1 MRSVLLIRHAKSSW
15 ENFEVSDFDRPL
27 NDRGK
32 RDAPAM
38 ADRLKKRGI
47 QPDLLLVSTAKR
59 TRKTA
64 DSFIAAWSLPA
75 SQISY
80 VDELYL
86 ASPATLQKILTEL
99 PGQINNVAII
109 SHNNG
114 LTDFANELTD
124 VRIDNI
130 PTCGIF
136 AIRAAIDNWSQFTE
150 GQKEFWFFDYPK
162 NAE

>member
-1 MRSVLLIRHAKSSW
+1 MRSLILIRHAKSSW

-32 RDAPAM
+32 RDAPEM
-38 ADRLKKRGI
+38 ADRLQKRGI
-47 QPDLLLVSTAKR
+47 RPDLLLVSTAKR

-64 DSFIAAWSLPA
+64 DSFITAWSLPA
-75 SQISY
+75 TQVSY
-80 VDELYL
+80 LDELYL
-86 ASPATLQKILTEL
+86 ASPTTLRNILAAL
-99 PGQINNVAII
+99 PGQVHTVAVI

-136 AIRAAIDNWSQFTE
+136 AVRAPVDNWSQFIE
-150 GQKEFWFFDYPK
+150 GSKEFWFFDYPK
-162 NAE
+162 NPG